1 MSNTVITIINE
12 RIREV
17 LAKYGMYFTAG
28 GMDREERHTVTG
40 ILRDNTMI
48 GSLDFVYSAESCMK
62 NVKIS
67 IDGLGTFSI
76 EDGPDMEVDLR
87 DMEEKLKRA
96 YGDGQ
101 MDVKAFT
108 AGINLWNEIDKTLRD
123 HGITMVV
130 GAEPGKSTL
139 MAGNVEIGYTDMI
152 YAGGGTKVPCVT
164 LYETSNDDV
173 MVSANFVIESETD
186 LPKLDEWLGEKVG
199 NSADP
204 GMCVIRVQYLND
216 SVKHLQIEKKGDWI
230 DLYAAETVELKQGE
244 HKLIHLGVAMKLPEG
259 YEAHLVPRS
268 STFKK
273 WGIIQA
279 NHVGI
284 IDNSYSGPED
294 WWKMPVIAMRDTVIN
309 KDDKICQFRIV
320 ERQPRIHFVEGKM
333 TDPSRGG
340 FGSTGSK

>member
-1 MSNTVITIINE
+1 MNNFVVTNIEE
-12 RIREV
+12 RIASI
-17 LAKYGMYFTAG
+17 LGTYGITVKCLEPNKPADLYRKDGCVGKIAFSNAVVS
-28 GMDREERHTVTG
+28 GMRNAH
-40 ILRDNTMI
+40 II
-48 GSLDFVYSAESCMK
+48 
-62 NVKIS
+62 
-67 IDGLGTFSI
+67 IDGVGTFSV
-76 EDGPDMEVDLR
+76 EDGPDMEVDLLR
-87 DMEEKLKRA
+87 LDEKLKRA

-101 MDVKAFT
+101 TDAKAFT
-108 AGINLWNEIDKTLRD
+108 AGINLWNEIDKTLLD

-139 MAGNVEIGYTDMI
+139 MAGNFEIGCTGMI
-152 YAGGGTKVPCVT
+152 DAGDGTKVPCVT
-164 LYETSNDDV
+164 LYETSNGVV
-173 MVSANFVIESETD
+173 MESANFVIEGETD

-204 GMCVIRVQYLND
+204 GMRVIRVQYLND
-216 SVKHLQIEKKGDWI
+216 GVKRLSIEKKGDWI
-230 DLYAAETVELKQGE
+230 DMYAAETVELKQGE

-294 WWKMPVIAMRDTVIN
+294 WWKMSVIAMRDTVIN

-320 ERQPRIHFVEGKM
+320 ERQPQIRFVEGKM

>member
-1 MSNTVITIINE
+1 MSNIVITNINE

-17 LAKYGMYFTAG
+17 LAKYDICLAMC
-28 GMDREERHTVTG
+28 GMDRDHPVTG
-40 ILRDNTMI
+40 ILRDNIMI
-48 GSLDFVYSAESCMK
+48 GSLDFVTSVESGMK
-62 NVKIS
+62 NAKIF

-76 EDGPDMEVDLR
+76 EDGPDMEVDLGN
-87 DMEEKLKRA
+87 MEDKLKTA
-96 YGDGQ
+96 FKPESDPDG
-101 MDVKAFT
+101 MK
-108 AGINLWNEIDKTLRD
+108 
-123 HGITMVV
+123 IT
-130 GAEPGKSTL
+130 
-139 MAGNVEIGYTDMI
+139 
-152 YAGGGTKVPCVT
+152 
-164 LYETSNDDV
+164 
-173 MVSANFVIESETD
+173 
-186 LPKLDEWLGEKVG
+186 
-199 NSADP
+199 
-204 GMCVIRVQYLND
+204 VQYLND
-216 SVKHLQIEKKGDWI
+216 SVKRLSIEKKGDWI
-230 DLYAAETVELKQGE
+230 DMYAAETVELKQGE

-294 WWKMPVIAMRDTVIN
+294 WWKMSVIAMRDTVIN